1 MNRTSVQALVFGVLT
16 LGAVPLA
23 AQWPSI
29 PDANVPRDSKGN
41 VRADAPIPR
50 TADGKPDFSGLWM
63 HANSAPP
70 PGRGGRGGRGGQGA
84 APAGGAPPGGA
95 GAPAGGAGAFRLEAP
110 TPPFPFDPKG
120 PPVATFF
127 EAGANMEGGLPY
139 TEWAREI
146 RKKRTDLQARDNP
159 DANCLPM
166 GFLQFHQQ
174 PQPRRIMNVS
184 NPKMLLIEYEA
195 NHGLRH
201 IYMDGRKLPPQG
213 EPQPWWYGYST
224 GHWDGDTLIVE
235 TNNLRGAEDSAY
247 DGWLDV
253 NGSPYSEQAR
263 FTEKISRPAYDHLQI
278 DVTVDDPK
286 AYTKP
291 WTVRV
296 DQRLLVG
303 EDLIE
308 FECNENQ
315 QFRQHVK

>member
-1 MNRTSVQALVFGVLT
+1 MIERIGVTAIVFGALT
-16 LGAVPLA
+16 LGSVPMA
-23 AQWPSI
+23 AQWPAI
-29 PDANVPRDSKGN
+29 KDPNVPRDAKGEL
-41 VRADAPIPR
+41 RRDAPTPR
-50 TADGKPDFSGLWM
+50 TPDGKPDLSGLWM
-63 HANSAPP
+63 HANSGPP
-70 PGRGGRGGRGGQGA
+70 GGRGGRGGGGRQGDG
-84 APAGGAPPGGA
+84 PPGGAPPGGP
-95 GAPAGGAGAFRLEAP
+95 GTFRLEAP
-110 TPPFPFDPKG
+110 TQAFPYDPNG
-120 PPVATFF
+120 PPVAAFF
-127 EAGANMEGGLPY
+127 EAGQNMEGGLPY
-139 TEWAREI
+139 TQWARDI
-146 RKKRTDLQARDNP
+146 KKKRFNDLQARDNP

-213 EPQPWWYGYST
+213 DPQPWWYGYSV

-235 TNNLRGAEDSAY
+235 TNNLRGAEDSPY

-253 NGSPYSEQAR
+253 NGSPYSEQAK
-263 FTEKISRPAYDHLQI
+263 FTEKIRRPTYDHLQI
-278 DVTVDDPK
+278 DVTLEDPK

-291 WTVRV
+291 WTVRI
-296 DQRLLVG
+296 DQRLIVDQ
-303 EDLIE
+303 DLIE